1 ELLVEQREG
10 ASHHA
15 VDPYRLGADRRH
27 PTEGAEVRDDRRG
40 PAHLPQRVAQLVQE
54 ALPVGRVELDVVDR
68 VPDEQADVVERV
80 GQVAHDVEERPAA
93 LLAPADTLLELVH
106 PLEQAR
112 VGLEDARL
120 RRGLRTRAVRDLG
133 GGHAWFLSV
142 FRRSSCWRRDSTS
155 FSKAIILS
163 SRPTTTS
170 SNFSRSRIFSCSSAC
185 EARRSRTTRS

>member
-1 ELLVEQREG
+1 MIAVARRTSRSAWRSSSRRRSRSVAPLVE
-10 ASHHA
+10 
-15 VDPYRLGADRRH
+15 
-27 PTEGAEVRDDRRG
+27 
-40 PAHLPQRVAQLVQE
+40 LV
-54 ALPVGRVELDVVDR
+54 
-68 VPDEQADVVERV
+68 
-80 GQVAHDVEERPAA
+80 QVAHDVEERPAA

-120 RRGLRTRAVRDLG
+120 RRGLRTGAVRDLG